1 MPGNSTVEEIKNR
14 LDIVEF
20 IRSYVP
26 LLSAGK
32 NFKAPCPF
40 HKEKTPSFMVSPER
54 QTWHCFGACSEGG
67 DIFKFLMKYENLE
80 FYEALKILAEKAGV
94 ELKRISP
101 ADQKQFGILYEI
113 NESAKDFF
121 KTELERFP
129 AVLKYLLGRGLKKE
143 TIDEFEIGFAPNSF
157 DILTVKLVNVGYDV
171 KDIERAGLNFK
182 SERGSYVD
190 RFRNRIVF
198 PIHNHFGKIVGFSA
212 RIFGEGAG
220 SEQQLAKYINSPETP
235 IFNKSKILY
244 GFHKSKNDIREE
256 KTAVLVEGQMDFLSV
271 YQDGMK
277 NVIAVSG
284 TALTEDHLRVLK
296 KYADRLILCFDS
308 DEAGFRAAE
317 RAVDLAA
324 QNDLNVKI
332 LTMKEFKDPA
342 EAVLKSP
349 GRMKKLA
356 EEAKEAMEFYFER
369 YLKNNFQFPVSGSI
383 DLTEFKK
390 NLRIVLEK
398 IKNMASAVER
408 FHWLKEL
415 SDLVGIKE
423 GVLTEEMERLGSGI
437 KPSRIIDK
445 NAINRQV
452 VQFPTARIE
461 LIAQRLIGLLSFK
474 NEFFSKTENYID
486 YFPKDYSVILKN
498 LRGESELND
507 EKAAELLN
515 SISLRF
521 SLEFHNLD
529 EEKLTAEFEELLNQL
544 RLEYLKEKR
553 ETLINLIKE
562 AERQNNETKAI
573 SALKEFH
580 EVSRLMM
587 L

>member
-121 KTELERFP
+121 KTELERSP

-157 DILTVKLVNVGYDV
+157 DILTVKLVNAGYDV

-212 RIFGEGAG
+212 RIFGEGNVN
-220 SEQQLAKYINSPETP
+220 EQQLAKYINSPETP

-244 GFHKSKNDIREE
+244 GFYKSKNDIRDE

-284 TALTEDHLRVLK
+284 TALTNDHLKVLK

-308 DEAGFRAAE
+308 DEAGFKAAE

-332 LTMKEFKDPA
+332 LTLKEFKDPA
-342 EAVLKSP
+342 EVVLKSP

-356 EEAKEAMEFYFER
+356 GEAKDAMEFYFER
-369 YLKNNFQFPVSGSI
+369 YLKNNFQFPVSGGI

-423 GVLTEEMERLGSGI
+423 GVLTEEMERLGSNV

-474 NEFFSKTENYID
+474 NEFSSKTEDYID
-486 YFPKDYSVILKN
+486 YFPKDYSAILKN

-529 EEKLTAEFEELLNQL
+529 EEKLTAEFGELLNQL

-562 AERQNNETKAI
+562 AERQNNETKVT

>member
-1 MPGNSTVEEIKNR
+1 
-14 LDIVEF
+14 
-20 IRSYVP
+20 
-26 LLSAGK
+26 
-32 NFKAPCPF
+32 
-40 HKEKTPSFMVSPER
+40 
-54 QTWHCFGACSEGG
+54 
-67 DIFKFLMKYENLE
+67 
-80 FYEALKILAEKAGV
+80 
-94 ELKRISP
+94 
-101 ADQKQFGILYEI
+101 
-113 NESAKDFF
+113 
-121 KTELERFP
+121 
-129 AVLKYLLGRGLKKE
+129 
-143 TIDEFEIGFAPNSF
+143 
-157 DILTVKLVNVGYDV
+157 
-171 KDIERAGLNFK
+171 
-182 SERGSYVD
+182 
-190 RFRNRIVF
+190 
-198 PIHNHFGKIVGFSA
+198 
-212 RIFGEGAG
+212 
-220 SEQQLAKYINSPETP
+220 
-235 IFNKSKILY
+235 
-244 GFHKSKNDIREE
+244 
-256 KTAVLVEGQMDFLSV
+256 
-271 YQDGMK
+271 
-277 NVIAVSG
+277 
-284 TALTEDHLRVLK
+284 
-296 KYADRLILCFDS
+296 
-308 DEAGFRAAE
+308 
-317 RAVDLAA
+317 
-324 QNDLNVKI
+324 
-332 LTMKEFKDPA
+332 
-342 EAVLKSP
+342 
-349 GRMKKLA
+349 
-356 EEAKEAMEFYFER
+356 
-369 YLKNNFQFPVSGSI
+369 
-383 DLTEFKK
+383 
-390 NLRIVLEK
+390 
-398 IKNMASAVER
+398 MASAVER